1 MIVFDNGTRVFI
13 NSSTNKDIYVGFS
26 GFGFE
31 KDIGGILGIAHL
43 LEHILISFDAFR
55 FVANAST
62 ARSYMSF
69 WCTPIRGRA
78 TSVDAVRTLISWFFD
93 KDGLKD
99 DFPVSKIKYHI
110 KELENE
116 YYFRNE
122 VFHCMDA
129 LTFLANGDLYNG
141 GRLSMLDRLED
152 IPLILRDRMRT
163 IIGPNVV
170 IFVRELNDVV
180 LSLLANTFGRLP
192 ACPLTIPCTVRTIIG
207 GKTIMMP
214 SPFYTVMVRVEPSL
228 HNILSILCLYE
239 IYHLVDYETV
249 DNKLYVTFSFIHE
262 HDYERFL
269 QGSGRLNL
277 TIYKKIRLCYGD
289 DFLMNVYLSFPCIR
303 HDIFDYLTIVNTD
316 TSSMISS
323 LERDIYQ
330 SVRTGDYIVVYP
342 NFSNTMSNTADRQL
356 HKTVV
361 INPNIVY
368 ASQPTTSIDLMKKQT
383 HNEMYIKY
391 SDAGF
396 IDYVQLA
403 LGLRRKIH
411 KHVHGIHIRHQFS
424 ADDIKTILESDTF
437 MKYSKSKP
445 AAMYQYLILSF
456 FVSGNTIEDILQ
468 HRESVVKLCRTYKN
482 KIVLGKQTRYDIQTL
497 SSFVCGIFKGPSVTS
512 EYLTDIMWKLKRK
525 GLIYSL
531 EFVELQKNMFYLF
544 MFTIYPE
551 DVTTYLSSRKLFTS
565 RCVVVS
571 KKGNTEDFSSMKKD
585 IIIKLR

>member
-1 MIVFDNGTRVFI
+1 MIVFDNGVRVFI
-13 NSSTNKDIYVGFS
+13 NTSTNKDIYVGIS

-31 KDIGGILGIAHL
+31 KDIGGILGTAHL
-43 LEHILISFDAFR
+43 LEHILISFDVSR
-55 FVANAST
+55 FIANAST

-69 WCTPIRGRA
+69 WCTSIRGRS
-78 TSVDAVRTLISWFFD
+78 TPVDAIRTLISWFFD
-93 KDGLKD
+93 RDGLKHY
-99 DFPVSKIKYHI
+99 FPVSKIKYHI

-141 GRLSMLDRLED
+141 GRLSMLDRLD
-152 IPLILRDRMRT
+152 DMPLILQDRMCAIT
-163 IIGPNVV
+163 GPNIV

-180 LSLLANTFGRLP
+180 LSLLVSTFGTLP
-192 ACPLTIPCTVRTIIG
+192 SCPLTIPCTLPTPIG
-207 GKTIMMP
+207 GKIIMMP
-214 SPFYTVMVRVEPSL
+214 SPFYTVMVRVQPSL
-228 HNILSILCLYE
+228 YNILSILCLYE

-249 DNKLYVTFSFIHE
+249 NNKLYVTISFIHE
-262 HDYERFL
+262 HEYESFL
-269 QGSGRLNL
+269 HGSARLNF
-277 TIYKKIRLCYGD
+277 TIYKKIRLHYGD
-289 DFLMNVYLSFPCIR
+289 DFLMNMYLSFPCIR
-303 HDIFDYLTIVNTD
+303 HDIFDYLTIINTNVS
-316 TSSMISS
+316 TMIPS
-323 LERDIYQ
+323 LEQNIYQ
-330 SVRTGDYIVVYP
+330 SIKTGDYIVVYP
-342 NFSNTMSNTADRQL
+342 NFSNTMSNVADRQL

-361 INPNIVY
+361 IDTNIVY
-368 ASQPTTSIDLMKKQT
+368 VTKPTTVIDLMKKHT
-383 HNEMYIKY
+383 HNDMYIKY
-391 SDAGF
+391 SDTEF

-411 KHVHGIHIRHQFS
+411 KNVNGIHIRHQFS
-424 ADDIKTILESDTF
+424 ADDIKTILESETF

-468 HRESVVKLCRTYKN
+468 HRESVIKLCRTYKN
-482 KIVLGKQTRYDIQTL
+482 KILLGKQTRYDIQTL
-497 SSFVCGIFKGPSVTS
+497 SSFVCGIFKGPSITS

-551 DVTTYLSSRKLFTS
+551 DVTSYLTSRKLFTS

-571 KKGNTEDFSSMKKD
+571 KKCNVEDFSSMKKD